1 MNYNDAH
8 FESKVIEKL
17 NKKID
22 MIMKSEVIVLKSM
35 KSFLMATNG
44 HEQIGNFESFIQ
56 LIVKMRFNIE
66 SAHTLMP
73 LLKVDYRFKTSI
85 NVLYR
90 SSIDDIINIYY
101 LLKFVIMENS
111 GTAISYVQ
119 TSLGNELDILH
130 RDFLKSISKVVEAE
144 IEAEKYLEEINDS
157 NDNTEPR
164 PFTWKKEMIE
174 SNLHLFNQQKN
185 DWKNN
190 KEIRIASH
198 GIFKDKYP
206 SGNSFISESAKID
219 FIISG
224 GFERGFILTK
234 LFKYFSQFQHFSPKM
249 HQFLLSNAENDLEYY
264 HKQLIE
270 ILCVLIECNQII
282 TTDQKLVIEDMVKAD
297 IVLLIKLYN
306 EYISLEDPSSKQ
318 E

>member
-8 FESKVIEKL
+8 FEFKVIEKL
-17 NKKID
+17 NKKIE
-22 MIMKSEVIVLKSM
+22 MLMKCEAIVLNSIKC
-35 KSFLMATNG
+35 FLMATNG
-44 HEQIGNFESFIQ
+44 HQQIENFESFIQ

-90 SSIDDIINIYY
+90 SSLDDIINIYY

-111 GTAISYVQ
+111 GTEISNVQ

-144 IEAEKYLEEINDS
+144 IEAEKYFQDS
-157 NDNTEPR
+157 DVNNESR
-164 PFTWKKEMIE
+164 PFTWRKEMIE

-198 GIFKDKYP
+198 GIFKNKYP

-219 FIISG
+219 FIITG
-224 GFERGFILTK
+224 GFKRGFILTK

-270 ILCVLIECNQII
+270 ILCVVIECNQII
-282 TTDQKLVIEDMVKAD
+282 TTDQKQVIEDMVNAD

-306 EYISLEDPSSKQ
+306 EYITLEDSSSEQ